1 MIEILGLNGQRV
13 QQFDNY
19 NQLFDY
25 LTVFENLKFISHHF
39 DVKQMNWSFTI
50 YSSKQVA
57 SLYAYSKNPDEAIR
71 EAFEEELPLIEI
83 CSGSY
88 PRPLYIVNTPNV
100 NMDYLKQKWCLDYC
114 IFHDLIIRDYFKI
127 FGANLDPERKGLSC
141 WA

>member
-1 MIEILGLNGQRV
+1 MIEIIRLHGRQV

-19 NQLFDY
+19 PQLFDY
-25 LTVFENLKFISHHF
+25 LTEIENLKFISHHS

-57 SLYAYSKNPDEAIR
+57 SIYAYSKNPADAIR
-71 EAFEEELPLIEI
+71 EAFEDELPLIEI

-88 PRPLYIVNTPNV
+88 SRPLYIVNTPNV
-100 NMDYLKQKWCLDYC
+100 NMDYFKQKWCQDYC

-127 FGANLDPERKGLSC
+127 LGANLDQERKDLSC